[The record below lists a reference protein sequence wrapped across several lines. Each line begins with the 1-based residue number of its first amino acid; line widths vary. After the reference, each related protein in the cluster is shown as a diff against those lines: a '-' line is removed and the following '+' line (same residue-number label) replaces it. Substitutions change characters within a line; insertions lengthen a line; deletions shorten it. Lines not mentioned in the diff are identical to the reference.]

1 MRVEGGKGGGVQV
14 FSVDLLVG
22 AIVLGMLLGCFYAAV
37 SIGLSVSFGLLDVP
51 HVAHPAF
58 LVLASYGVFLLNDR
72 YEVDPLLAGL
82 MITPLLFLLGLVT
95 YRLYYETFERRGSD
109 AAVRG
114 IAFFFGI
121 AFIVEVLII
130 LQFGVDQ
137 RSVTA
142 PYIGRSWRILDLRIP
157 IRQLVAFA
165 VALSLTILLTLYL
178 SKTFMGRAIRAVA
191 QDQEAL
197 RLMGANP
204 IRVKQWAFG
213 IATAVLGIAGALLI
227 IVAPV
232 EPTLDRAYI
241 GRTFCVVVM
250 AGLGSMSG
258 TLIAG
263 IILGVAESI
272 VLTMFGASWAP
283 AIAFAMLL
291 GVLAVRP
298 QGLLGRRS

>member
-1 MRVEGGKGGGVQV
+1 M
-14 FSVDLLVG
+14 FSLDLLLG
-22 AIVLGMLLGCFYAAV
+22 AVVLGLLLGCFYAAV

-58 LVLASYGVFLLNDR
+58 LVSASYGVYLLNDR
-72 YEVDPLLAGL
+72 YEIDPLLAGL
-82 MITPLLFLLGLVT
+82 LITPLFFMFGLVA
-95 YRLYYETFERRGSD
+95 YRFYRETFERRGSD
-109 AAVRG
+109 AGVRG

-121 AFIVEVLII
+121 AFIIEVLII

-142 PYIGRSWRILDLRIP
+142 PYIGKSWRIGDMRIP

-165 VALSLTILLTLYL
+165 VALGLTVLLTLYL
-178 SKTFMGRAIRAVA
+178 SRTFMGRAIRAVA

-204 IRVKQWAFG
+204 VRVKQWAFG

-232 EPTLDRAYI
+232 EPMLDRAYI

-258 TLIAG
+258 TLVAA
-263 IILGVAESI
+263 IILGVAETV
-272 VLTMFGASWAP
+272 VLTLFGASWAP
-283 AIAFAMLL
+283 AISFAMLL

-298 QGLLGRRS
+298 QGLFGRQS